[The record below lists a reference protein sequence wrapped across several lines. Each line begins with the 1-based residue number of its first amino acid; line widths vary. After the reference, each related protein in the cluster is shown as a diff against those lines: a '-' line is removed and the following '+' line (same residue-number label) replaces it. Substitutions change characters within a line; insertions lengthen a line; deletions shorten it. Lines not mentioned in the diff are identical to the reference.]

1 MLKVFIA
8 CPYTQSDKSIC
19 HEQFEVATQLASN
32 VIASNAAAFSPVTHG
47 HPIILQ
53 HSDSSISWKKLRKQS
68 LSFHNWADAL
78 LVVDLPSASEC
89 AVIQEDI
96 ALFREAEKPVRFIDP
111 SHIQNQLETLLKEF
125 KQSKSSRL

>member
-19 HEQFEVATQLASN
+19 HEQFLVATKLASD
-32 VIASNAAAFSPVTHG
+32 VIAANAVAFSPVTHG
-47 HPIILQ
+47 HPIITQ
-53 HSDSSISWKKLRKQS
+53 HTDSSIPWKNLREQS

-78 LVVDLPSASEC
+78 LVVDLPSTSEC

-111 SHIQNQLETLLKEF
+111 SHIQNQLDTLLEEF
-125 KQSKSSRL
+125 KQSKLSRP